1 MTTNNSNKTT
11 GYLLIGIIAAVLAVT
26 IAACLCAALVAGIG
40 VYLIAGSDQGT
51 NYDYP
56 TIEAPAY
63 TPATMPP
70 TATPVVIRPTSRPQ
84 NTPAPSDTQQPEATP
99 QVEVPLASGAAE
111 ETLKTLE
118 EEVVPIN
125 DPIDLAERLEGKS
138 NLPTALDGAPPV
150 YNEGDKQTFW
160 VTDSDTNENFEVDA
174 ELGYT
179 TDHVYFWVEDGI
191 TYSERYLKEL
201 VDTFE
206 SEIYPTDREFFG
218 SEWTPGVDNDP
229 HLFILYARG
238 LGGSVAGYFSSAD
251 EYAPMVRE
259 YSNAHEMF
267 LLSADHVDLNEEFA
281 YGVLA
286 HEFQHMIHW
295 YTDRNEETWMNEG
308 FSDVAMFLNKYD
320 IGGADYVF
328 VMDPDIQLTDW
339 PTTPDNRTEHYGAS
353 FLFLTYFLD
362 RFGEEATKA
371 LVANPANG
379 MPSIDAV
386 LANLNISDPLTGKT
400 ITADDVFADW
410 AIASYLQDENVGDGR
425 YTYHNYPTAPSPD
438 ATESIYDCGRDTA
451 LDMTTRDVSQFGAD
465 YIEFDIASCAAGE
478 YTLNFE
484 GSTQVNLLP
493 ADPHS
498 GVYAFYSN
506 MGDESNMF
514 LTQEFDFSNASGPLT
529 LEYWTWYDL
538 EEDYDYVHL
547 SVSTDGQN
555 WQILTTPS
563 GTAEDPSGNSYGWG
577 YNGLSG
583 GGPDW
588 IQESVDLSQ
597 YAGQKVHIRFDY
609 ITDAAVNGNGMLID
623 DIAIP
628 QINYFSDFE
637 NDDGGWTAEGFVR
650 IQNALPQTFR
660 ISLITFGDKTTVQ
673 YIDLSADAVSSANA
687 AQIPLQIGSGNERF
701 VLVVSGTTP
710 FTRQKA
716 AYRFGLGGK

>member
-1 MTTNNSNKTT
+1 MTTNNSSNTT
-11 GYLLIGIIAAVLAVT
+11 NYVVIGIIVAVVAITIIACMCAVL
-26 IAACLCAALVAGIG
+26 IAGASVF
-40 VYLIAGSDQGT
+40 LIAGSQSQS
-51 NYDYP
+51 YESPESP
-56 TIEAPAY
+56 TFEAPVSN
-63 TPATMPP
+63 P
-70 TATPVVIRPTSRPQ
+70 TATPVVIRPTPRPQ
-84 NTPAPSDTQQPEATP
+84 GDTPVPSGTQQPEATQQGSIP
-99 QVEVPLASGAAE
+99 AAPGAAE

-118 EEVVPIN
+118 EEIVPIN

-138 NLPTALDGAPPV
+138 NLPVALDGTPQIYAK
-150 YNEGDKQTFW
+150 GDQQTFW
-160 VTDSDTNENFEVDA
+160 VTNSDTNENFEVDA
-174 ELGYT
+174 KLGYS
-179 TDHVYFWVEDGI
+179 TDHVYFWIEDGVSY
-191 TYSERYLKEL
+191 TERDLKNL

-206 SEIYPTDREFFG
+206 DEIYATNREFFG

-229 HLFILYARG
+229 HLYILYAHG

-251 EYAPMVRE
+251 EYVPTVRD

-267 LLSADHVDLNEEFA
+267 LLSADHVDLDEEFA

-308 FSDVAMFLNKYD
+308 FSDVAMFLNGYD

-328 VMDPDIQLTDW
+328 VDDPDIQLTDW

-371 LVANPANG
+371 LVADPANG
-379 MPSIDAV
+379 MPSLDTV
-386 LANLNISDPLTGKT
+386 LAALGTTDPLTGLT
-400 ITADDVFADW
+400 ITANDVFADW
-410 AIASYLQDENVGDGR
+410 AIASYLQNESVGDGR
-425 YTYHNYPTAPSPD
+425 YTYHNYPSAPGPN
-438 ATESIYDCGRDTA
+438 ATETIYDCA
-451 LDMTTRDVSQFGAD
+451 LDITTRDVSQYGAD
-465 YIEFDIASCAAGE
+465 YIEFDIAACSSGE

-493 ADPHS
+493 ADPYS
-498 GVYAFYSN
+498 GSYAFYSN
-506 MGDESNMF
+506 KGDESNMT
-514 LTQEFDFSNASGPLT
+514 LTQEFDFSSHSGPLT

-547 SVSTDGQN
+547 NVSTDGEN

-577 YNGLSG
+577 YNGFSG
-583 GGPDW
+583 GSPEW
-588 IQESVDLSQ
+588 IQERVDLSQ
-597 YAGQKVHIRFDY
+597 YAGQKVQIRFDY
-609 ITDAAVNGNGMLID
+609 ITDAAVNGDGMLID

-628 QINYFSDFE
+628 EINYFSDFE
-637 NDDGGWTAEGFVR
+637 ADDGGWTADGFVR
-650 IQNALPQTFR
+650 VQNILPQTFR
-660 ISLITFGDKTTVQ
+660 VSLITFGDETTVE
-673 YIDLSADAVSSANA
+673 YIQLSADNA
-687 AQIPLQIGSGNERF
+687 AQIPLQIGSGVDRV

-716 AYRFGLGGK
+716 AYHFGLIAK